1 MTAKTH
7 VTGLKLLQEQFGAKI
22 RIPVTL
28 DSGLNM
34 HSLLDT
40 SKHNTS
46 KSEKAWTGFNERN
59 ACFWKRRVN
68 GWNLLI
74 YKLKRTQKVGNLQ
87 LGCSNSFSVKKAFC
101 KQVAHHPLQMA
112 QQKVVF
118 TVSALVDVK
127 SKQRVMEAVADIHG
141 VDTIAADFKEQKL
154 TITGEMDIIAIAKR
168 LKKFGKF
175 EVASVETGEEQKEQ
189 NEGKK

>member
-1 MTAKTH
+1 M
-7 VTGLKLLQEQFGAKI
+7 V
-22 RIPVTL
+22 
-28 DSGLNM
+28 
-34 HSLLDT
+34 
-40 SKHNTS
+40 
-46 KSEKAWTGFNERN
+46 
-59 ACFWKRRVN
+59 
-68 GWNLLI
+68 
-74 YKLKRTQKVGNLQ
+74 
-87 LGCSNSFSVKKAFC
+87 
-101 KQVAHHPLQMA
+101 

-118 TVSALVDVK
+118 TVSSLVDVK

-175 EVASVETGEEQKEQ
+175 EVASVETGEEKKEQ